1 MDRHKRLLG
10 DLLAGI
16 DDAARNGLQALDR
29 PDPGPDRAGAAAAAV
44 LVAERIEHVLSL
56 TSPARVLVPPVEKF
70 APDARIGLGHAQELA
85 NRLAVE
91 VDGSDALSDALE
103 GVATAPGIA
112 GRWRWRAIGVA
123 SGRIAG
129 PFSFSREHRIIS
141 GTLSLVADH
150 VERALST
157 IDAAT
162 LTAAAGAIAEDLG
175 HATRALSRAAT
186 HDPVRRAFHPHVNTA
201 MEQLEKLDKAAF
213 VRGLTR
219 LPELVAVDDAA
230 LAMQAAVGLAELPVA
245 FAL

>member
-1 MDRHKRLLG
+1 MDRYKRLLG

-16 DDAARNGLQALDR
+16 DDAARAGLQALDC

-44 LVAERIEHVLSL
+44 LLAERIEHVLSL
-56 TSPARVLVPPVEKF
+56 TSPARAVVPPVETF
-70 APDARIGLGHAQELA
+70 APDARIALGHAQELA

-91 VDGSDALSDALE
+91 VDGSDALADALE

-112 GRWRWRAIGVA
+112 GRWRWRAMGLA

-162 LTAAAGAIAEDLG
+162 LTVAAGAIAEDLG
-175 HATRALSRAAT
+175 HATRALRRSAR
-186 HDPVRRAFHPHVNTA
+186 HEPVRRAFHAHVHTA
-201 MEQLEKLDKAAF
+201 MDELAKLDKAAF
-213 VRGLTR
+213 VRGLMR
-219 LPELVAVDDAA
+219 RPELAAVDDAA
-230 LAMQAAVGLAELPVA
+230 HAVRAAVGLDELPTA

>member
-1 MDRHKRLLG
+1 MDRYKRLLG

-16 DDAARNGLQALDR
+16 DDASRAGLAALDR
-29 PDPGPDRAGAAAAAV
+29 PDPGPDRAGAAVAAAV
-44 LVAERIEHVLSL
+44 VAERIEHVLSL
-56 TSPARVLVPPVEKF
+56 TSSTRATVPPVEKF
-70 APDARIGLGHAQELA
+70 VPDARIAFGHAQELA

-91 VDGSDALSDALE
+91 VDGSDALADALE

-112 GRWRWRAIGVA
+112 GRWRWRALGLQ

-141 GTLSLVADH
+141 GTLLLVADH

-175 HATRALSRAAT
+175 HATRALLRTAT
-186 HDPVRRAFHPHVNTA
+186 HDPVRRAFHPHVNAA
-201 MEQLEKLDKAAF
+201 MDQLGKLDKAAF

-219 LPELVAVDDAA
+219 RTEVVAVDDAA
-230 LAMQAAVGLAELPVA
+230 HGVRAAVGLVELPAA